1 VIRVRPEIN
10 QFWTAFKQRV
20 GNLGNWGFRRNIIKE
35 DGTPAKITLNL
46 SDKVLI
52 AYYRSL

>member
-1 VIRVRPEIN
+1 VRPEIN

-35 DGTPAKITLNL
+35 DGTPAKTTLNL

-52 AYYRSL
+52 AYYRPL